1 MATAIN
7 DLLKFNPEHFT
18 DPVPPWFLEILV
30 DKTVLRDLA
39 LVSLEHNKSLQEL
52 NIKRIDSAIAII
64 RKAKL

>member
-1 MATAIN
+1 MATGIN

-18 DPVPPWFLEILV
+18 DPVPPWLFEVL
-30 DKTVLRDLA
+30 DKTILRDLA